1 MRIKRVQLQNFLGTK
16 SADYSVDKDIVSVY
30 GRNWSGKSTIISAIT
45 YALYGIIMEK
55 SQVKG
60 AINNESW
67 DPAPI
72 LSAVISFNHN
82 GKDYI
87 LERSTGKVL
96 KLNGETITQDSIDIL
111 FGRKESVLCSM
122 IVWNFMKFNI
132 GERFEILNSLIPFE
146 SAPIYVELMGK
157 ELANEFPL
165 GSITHEQAK
174 ARLKTAQAEVS
185 QIQQQ
190 LTMKS
195 AAYNE
200 LELAQFNVR
209 DDLTDEVVSIKRK
222 SLDEHELTK
231 PVWVRSDAHN
241 INELNEYR
249 SSLAIL
255 EKEYKDLLLN
265 PPSDSEV
272 KRLITL
278 YNQKKQQLDA
288 VNAADMCT
296 CCRRPFSPKEKEDNI
311 AIINSDISVLAEEM
325 RSTKP
330 DYENAVN
337 EFNIR
342 KQKLEEDIAA
352 KKNHIDALTTSTN
365 SGKDVLHEEYITK
378 LDAWQEA
385 HNKLRDD
392 LANYVAQLNSNNSE
406 RLRRD
411 QNMERKE
418 ELKRDIKEHQDKLAS
433 MDLGK
438 FEKLVEVLGP
448 KWFDYEVMLRKQE
461 VIKWFFPENVNIV
474 LSEKN
479 ATNDNFKKI
488 FTIEQNGIDY
498 NWLSTGM
505 KMVMDMHICDMFNS
519 FTGINVCF
527 VDNCE
532 SLTGGVQFV
541 TNPQIFRLIV
551 EDSDF
556 RIDN

>member
-1 MRIKRVQLQNFLGTK
+1 
-16 SADYSVDKDIVSVY
+16 
-30 GRNWSGKSTIISAIT
+30 
-45 YALYGIIMEK
+45 
-55 SQVKG
+55 
-60 AINNESW
+60 
-67 DPAPI
+67 
-72 LSAVISFNHN
+72 
-82 GKDYI
+82 
-87 LERSTGKVL
+87 
-96 KLNGETITQDSIDIL
+96 
-111 FGRKESVLCSM
+111 
-122 IVWNFMKFNI
+122 MKFNI

-342 KQKLEEDIAA
+342 KQKLEEDIAS

-385 HNKLRDD
+385 HNQLRDD

-448 KWFDYEVMLRKQE
+448 K
-461 VIKWFFPENVNIV
+461 
-474 LSEKN
+474 
-479 ATNDNFKKI
+479 
-488 FTIEQNGIDY
+488 
-498 NWLSTGM
+498 
-505 KMVMDMHICDMFNS
+505 
-519 FTGINVCF
+519 
-527 VDNCE
+527 
-532 SLTGGVQFV
+532 
-541 TNPQIFRLIV
+541 
-551 EDSDF
+551 
-556 RIDN
+556 